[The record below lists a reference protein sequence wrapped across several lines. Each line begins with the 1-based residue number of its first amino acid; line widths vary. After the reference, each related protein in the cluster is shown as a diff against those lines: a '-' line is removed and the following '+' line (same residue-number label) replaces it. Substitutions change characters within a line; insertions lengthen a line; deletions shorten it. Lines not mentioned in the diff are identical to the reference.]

1 MRTRQSKSR
10 HWSEDEISPSLA
22 QTQQGTLA
30 ASWRGWN
37 RWLRILGVVVPLV
50 VSFVCSFIDLSLL
63 LVAWYPF
70 LLGVVSAA
78 LFRSWWAVLVVP
90 AALSLGTLLGIS
102 LKEGGLPNIAS
113 TGFAEGVALFVA
125 FGVVPIVIGAAIGA
139 PLGKQIERLRQ
150 Q

>member
-1 MRTRQSKSR
+1 M
-10 HWSEDEISPSLA
+10 
-22 QTQQGTLA
+22 
-30 ASWRGWN
+30 
-37 RWLRILGVVVPLV
+37 V
-50 VSFVCSFIDLSLL
+50 VSFICSFIDLSLL

-78 LFRSWWAVLVVP
+78 LFRSWWAMLVVP

-102 LKEGGLPNIAS
+102 LREGGLPNIAS

-139 PLGKQIERLRQ
+139 PLGKHIERLRQ